1 MVSSADIAVLK
12 SSQYLSIASDD
23 IFPKSQKSNLEPTV
37 SSSHQVTNKSHIHL
51 KCILKFPISQFTFHK
66 LHVQNT
72 FSLINS
78 PRLPLKIKNYTKVIL
93 LQERIK
99 VEQVRTLGFP
109 GSSSDKESAHNA
121 GSLGL
126 IPGSGRS
133 PGEGQGNPLPLEHN
147 WSI

>member
-1 MVSSADIAVLK
+1 MSRCQAVPSCYYNLNRSQISLFSKNLYSVSH
-12 SSQYLSIASDD
+12 
-23 IFPKSQKSNLEPTV
+23 PKSKFRVHSIV
-37 SSSHQVTNKSHIHL
+37 C
-51 KCILKFPISQFTFHK
+51 CILKFPISQFTFHK

-147 WSI
+147 